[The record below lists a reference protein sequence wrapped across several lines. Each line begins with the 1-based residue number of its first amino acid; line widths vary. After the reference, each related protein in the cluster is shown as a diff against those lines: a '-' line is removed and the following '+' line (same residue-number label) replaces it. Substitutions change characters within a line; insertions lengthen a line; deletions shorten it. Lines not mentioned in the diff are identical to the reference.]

1 MDMCECVCVLLCV
14 CSLCKEQQE
23 TNKQNALLF
32 KMKISCRPKKEVPFS
47 TKWDAALKLKVIF
60 WQFVFI
66 FDAKH
71 GNKP

>member
-1 MDMCECVCVLLCV
+1 MDMCECVCVALCLF
-14 CSLCKEQQE
+14 SLQRA
-23 TNKQNALLF
+23 TRNKQKNALLF
-32 KMKISCRPKKEVPFS
+32 KMKISCRPKKEVLFS

>member
-1 MDMCECVCVLLCV
+1 MDMCECACVALCLF
-14 CSLCKEQQE
+14 SLQRA
-23 TNKQNALLF
+23 TRNKQKNALLF